1 MAMTPAQ
8 KQKKMEK
15 ETNQIDKATII
26 LIIAVLVGSIVIG
39 VTIGKLLYD
48 IAISTA

>member
-26 LIIAVLVGSIVIG
+26 IIVVVLITCIIIG

-48 IAISTA
+48 LAMATA

>member
-1 MAMTPAQ
+1 MALTTVQ

-26 LIIAVLVGSIVIG
+26 ITIIVLVVCAVVGISL
-39 VTIGKLLYD
+39 GKALYD
-48 IAISTA
+48 LAISTA